1 MKEKRKLKL
10 KKFYF
15 HPITMFFLATILILI
30 VSSILSQMGVQTTYN
45 VVNETTKELEQKLVS
60 VENLLTAKT
69 IKSLLGNSLHTVA
82 SFAQLSRLIIA
93 LAGISMLKASGLI
106 DTLTKRRIKKMS
118 KYKLTF
124 IIVFLGVISSLISD
138 VGYVLLIPLAALIY
152 ELSGRNPL
160 LGIITAFCGTAFG
173 SGVSIFTSWCD
184 VKLIPYT
191 QLASYLIDTSTHISL
206 TSNLIFIIASSIIVS
221 IVGTIVI
228 EKIISKSVGKYHFY
242 DINGN
247 TLKTTELVMKDI
259 EEAEQNKIATE
270 KNEKKGLRNA
280 LITSILLILLFIYML
295 IPNLPLSGLLLDLT
309 EKSYVNQLFGPTAY
323 LHTSFT
329 FLVSIFFIIVSLS
342 YIIGAKSVKNDK
354 ELIEKASDYLKN
366 IGSLLILIFVFSTFI
381 MVWKK
386 SNIGI
391 VVSSL
396 LANLLSHLE
405 LTDIPLILVTI
416 ILIAVSNILLTSTTT
431 KWQIFSPVVVPM
443 FMQANI
449 SPQFAQIVMRVADS
463 MTKGITPFLT
473 SFVIYIGYLNIYNQ
487 NKQKPMTI
495 HHSLKMVMPYFTI
508 IGLTWILL
516 VIIWY
521 LVGIPIGPKVYP
533 TI

>member
-15 HPITMFFLATILILI
+15 HPITMFFFATILVLI
-30 VSSILSQMGVQTTYN
+30 ASSILSNLGIQATYN
-45 VVNETTKELEQKLVS
+45 IVNETTKELVPKLVS
-60 VENLLTAKT
+60 VENLLTAKS
-69 IKSLLGNSLHTVA
+69 IKTLLGNSLYSLA
-82 SFAQLSRLIIA
+82 SFAQLSRLLIA
-93 LAGISMLKASGLI
+93 LAGISMLKASGLL
-106 DTLTKRRIKKMS
+106 DTLSKRKLKKMS

-124 IIVFLGVISSLISD
+124 IFVFLGVISSLVSD

-152 ELSGRNPL
+152 ELNGRNPL
-160 LGIITAFCGTAFG
+160 LGIVTAFCGTAFG

-191 QLASYLIDTSTHISL
+191 ELASHLIDTSTHISL
-206 TSNLIFIIASSIIVS
+206 TSNLIFIIISSIIIS

-228 EKIISKSVGKYHFY
+228 EKVVSKGVGKYHFY
-242 DINGN
+242 DSNGH
-247 TLKTTELVMKDI
+247 TLKTTELVLKDI
-259 EEAEQNKIATE
+259 EEAEQNKIAIE
-270 KNEKKGLRNA
+270 KGEKKGLRNA
-280 LITSILLILLFIYML
+280 VISGILLIILFIYMV
-295 IPNLPLSGLLLDLT
+295 IPNLPFSGLLLDLT
-309 EKSYVNQLFGPTAY
+309 EKSYVNQLFGERAY

-329 FLVSIFFIIVSLS
+329 FLVSLFFIIISLS

-354 ELIEKASDYLKN
+354 ELIEKAGDYLKN
-366 IGSLLILIFVFSTFI
+366 IGPLLLLIFIFSTFI
-381 MVWKK
+381 TVWKK

-391 VVSSL
+391 VLSSL
-396 LANLLSHLE
+396 LVNLLSHLE
-405 LTDIPLILVTI
+405 LTDIPLILITI
-416 ILIAVSNILLTSTTT
+416 VLIALSNIFLASTTT

-449 SPQFAQIVMRVADS
+449 SPQFSQVVMRVADS
-463 MTKGITPFLT
+463 ITKGVTPFLT

-487 NKQKPMTI
+487 NKQKPITI
-495 HHSLKMVMPYFTI
+495 HHSLKIVTPYFTI

-516 VIIWY
+516 VILWY
-521 LVGIPIGPKVYP
+521 LVGLPIGPGVYP